1 MDSTKGLTLLKT
13 QQDWINDRSR
23 LGIFLCTRQGGKTYS
38 TAQKRVDRA
47 FEKIAQKKQ
56 SQTVILSRSERQ
68 SRIAGKQVAKFCKS
82 YGATLDIIESRWK
95 DSHERDTDYRSLEIK
110 LPHDSSI
117 LLLPANP
124 DTARGNSAD
133 LWLDEFA
140 IHQDSYAIWGA
151 VYGLITRGYELD
163 ITSTPQGL
171 TNKFAEIWHS
181 NATRPDG
188 SPLWGKHKMDIYQA
202 VEQGLY
208 LPDGIEGLKAGLDD
222 DDYWMQEYECQFLD
236 GAHSWL
242 SMELIHA
249 AEHHQAGD
257 PDKYEGNS
265 VYIGIDIGLRR
276 DLWVLWAWELIGDVF
291 WCREVTTIQRGT
303 WDDHD
308 EALARAFDRYQVVD
322 PESGKRKSKIVRVSV
337 DQNGMGEKPVF
348 DWQKKYGNRIEGV
361 MFNLQSKHHLANIIK
376 KIFESHQARIPQ
388 GDRHLINDLHKL
400 KRIVTPAGNARFDAD
415 RDVNGHAD
423 RFWGAALGLYAADRP
438 VMVKPLFGH

>member
-1 MDSTKGLTLLKT
+1 MDSTSALTLLKT

-38 TAQKRVDRA
+38 TALKRVDRA
-47 FEKIAQKKQ
+47 FEKIAKKKQ

-95 DSHERDTDYRSLEIK
+95 DSHERDTDYLSLEIK

-188 SPLWGKHKMDIYQA
+188 SPLWGKHHLDIYQA

-222 DDYWMQEYECQFLD
+222 DDFWQQEYECKFLD
-236 GAHSWL
+236 GAHAWL
-242 SMELIHA
+242 PLQLIHA
-249 AEHHQAGD
+249 AEHDKAGD
-257 PDKYEGNS
+257 PEQYQGGS
-265 VYIGIDIGLRR
+265 IYIGIDIGLRR
-276 DLWVLWAWELIGDVF
+276 DLFVIWVWELIGDVF
-291 WCREVTTIQRGT
+291 WCREIITMQRVTIDDQDQALEEVMQR
-303 WDDHD
+303 
-308 EALARAFDRYQVVD
+308 Y
-322 PESGKRKSKIVRVSV
+322 SGKVVRVCA
-337 DQNGMGEKPVF
+337 DQTGMGEGRVYY
-348 DWQKKYGNRIEGV
+348 WQKKYGPRVEGV
-361 MFNLQSKHHLANIIK
+361 LFTLQSKHHLATLGK
-376 KIFESHQARIPQ
+376 KAFEAHQVRIPK
-388 GDRHLINDLHKL
+388 GDRNLINDLHKL

-415 RDVNGHAD
+415 RDSNGHAD
-423 RFWGAALGLYAADRP
+423 RTWACFLGIYAADRP
-438 VMVKPLFGH
+438 VMVRPLFGH